1 MTRWSDLA
9 TRNRQPEVMDQPG
22 LDREAHQA
30 ALRSLARINFW
41 SGSAGVLWP
50 PVRRLAE
57 RLGMKSLSVLDLA
70 TGAGDVPLALEAKAR
85 AAGLDLRITGCDV
98 SPCAIDQARETAAR
112 SGSNVRFEQ
121 LDVLTQ
127 PLTEQYDVVT
137 CSLFLHHLDDVE
149 AVKLLRI
156 MAASARH
163 LVLVNDLERSAVSYY
178 LVKLATRLLSRS
190 KVVWIDGP
198 RSVEGAYSLAEM
210 RALAVQAGLK
220 SAEVERRHP
229 CRMLL
234 SWSPGLLRNRETDSA

>member
-9 TRNRQPEVMDQPG
+9 TRNRQPEVMDHPD
-22 LDREAHQA
+22 LDREAHQD

-41 SGSAGVLWP
+41 SGSVGVLWP

-70 TGAGDVPLALEAKAR
+70 TGAGDVPLALEGKALR
-85 AAGLDLRITGCDV
+85 AGLDLQITGCDV
-98 SPCAIDQARETAAR
+98 SSCAIDQAQATATR
-112 SGSNVRFEQ
+112 SKSDICFEQ
-121 LDVLTQ
+121 RDVLSQ
-127 PLTEQYDVVT
+127 PPTKQYDVVT
-137 CSLFLHHLDDVE
+137 CSLFLHHLDDAE

-163 LVLVNDLERSAVSYY
+163 LVLVNDLERSAVGYY

-210 RALAVQAGLK
+210 KALAVQADLE

-234 SWSPGLLRNRETDSA
+234 SWSPGALHNREIDSA